1 MKSVILSSFTA
12 TLLAIGLT
20 ACGES
25 SSGSSSTK
33 YKTKDASEREHVI
46 IFYHYPKDICE
57 SPTFINSL
65 GLGES
70 ARDAIAFSENR
81 DVNCATY
88 GKVENEE
95 SCWTED
101 YSFTS
106 DAKSTCVIAMNR
118 ISSDDSMSKSTNDRL
133 FMENIQEAVIRA
145 F

>member
-1 MKSVILSSFTA
+1 MKNLILSSFIA

-25 SSGSSSTK
+25 SGSSSTK
-33 YKTKDASEREHVI
+33 YKTKDVSEREYVI
-46 IFYHYPKDICE
+46 LFYHYPKETCE

-65 GLGES
+65 GLGGS
-70 ARDAIAFSENR
+70 VRDTIAFSENR
-81 DVNCATY
+81 DVTCETY
-88 GKVENEE
+88 GKIEDGE
-95 SCWTED
+95 SCITTD

-118 ISSDDSMSKSTNDRL
+118 VSSDSALKPTNNDIL
-133 FMENIQEAVIRA
+133 FMEDIKETVLKG